1 MLVVVGGHT
10 RNIGKTSV
18 VAGLIAALPEFHWTA
33 IKITQ
38 YGHDVCST
46 DGEPCAC
53 APTDPA
59 HPFAISEETDRNSGT
74 DTSRFLAAGARRAYW
89 VRTAAGELGHAM
101 PALRGIFEASEHV
114 IAESN
119 SILRFSKPDLYL
131 VVLDFAARDFKSTSR
146 HHLDRADALIVIDR
160 DSRRPEWSGVSGRL
174 WESKPRFRVRPPQW
188 VTEAMA
194 ALVRGRL
201 SSSTTSPAG
210 ALRAGTGPAADRR
223 YARAARTPS
232 DRT

>member
-18 VAGLIAALPEFHWTA
+18 VAGLIAALPEFNWTA
-33 IKITQ
+33 VKITQ
-38 YGHDVCST
+38 YGHDVCSS

-53 APTDPA
+53 AAADPE
-59 HPFAISEETDRNSGT
+59 HPFAISEETDRANGT

-89 VRTAAGELGHAM
+89 VRTAAGQLGYALPAM
-101 PALRGIFEASEHV
+101 RRILETSEHV

-119 SILRFSKPDLYL
+119 SILQFSKPDLYL
-131 VVLDFAARDFKSTSR
+131 VVLDFGARDFKPTSL
-146 HHLDRADALIVIDR
+146 HYLDRADALIVIDR
-160 DSRRPEWSGVSGRL
+160 GGAQPAWSGVARQL
-174 WESKPRFRVRPPQW
+174 WESKPKFRVRPPQW

-201 SSSTTSPAG
+201 NSSTTSSGAAG
-210 ALRAGTGPAADRR
+210 PR
-223 YARAARTPS
+223 ARTMPG
-232 DRT
+232 DGR